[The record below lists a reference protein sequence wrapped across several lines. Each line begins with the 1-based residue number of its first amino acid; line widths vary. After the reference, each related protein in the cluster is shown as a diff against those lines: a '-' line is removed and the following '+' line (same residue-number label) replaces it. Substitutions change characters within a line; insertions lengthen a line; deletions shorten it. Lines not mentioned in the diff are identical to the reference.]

1 MSVRERSWSE
11 DRFQAVLGL
20 RVSGL
25 GERLQPTPPSHR
37 PSSSNP
43 TPDLPEH
50 AEARTKRYNSLFP
63 SVRDRYTCS
72 SVNFKIQ
79 DEAIPP

>member
-1 MSVRERSWSE
+1 MSGRERSWCE

-50 AEARTKRYNSLFP
+50 AEARNLQNVTKVFFLLSAIDTLALL
-63 SVRDRYTCS
+63 RDLGAS
-72 SVNFKIQ
+72 
-79 DEAIPP
+79 